1 MFQVNGKNIRYN
13 SEGLVPAI
21 IQDAQTGTVLMLG
34 YMNEESLQ
42 KTMDTGETWFY
53 SRSRKELWNKGATS
67 GNRQIVKQLDIDC
80 DQDTILVQV
89 EAQGP
94 ACHLGTDSCFSREDS
109 EDIRNRRTIIQQVA
123 KQIQNRK
130 NNPKE
135 GAYTTYLFREGIDK
149 ILKKVGE
156 ETTEVVIGAKNN
168 DLNET
173 ANELADLTYHI
184 LVLMEELGLSIE
196 DVKSVLKSRRM
207 EEEGSQ

>member
-1 MFQVNGKNIRYN
+1 MNGKNIRYN

-21 IQDAQTGTVLMLG
+21 IQDTQTGTVLMLG

-67 GNRQIVKQLDIDC
+67 GNRQIVKQLDFDC
-80 DQDTILVQV
+80 DQDTILIQV
-89 EAQGP
+89 ESQGP

-123 KQIQNRK
+123 KQIHNRK

-135 GAYTTYLFREGIDK
+135 GAYTTYLFCEGIDK

-173 ANELADLTYHI
+173 ANEIADLTYHI

-196 DVKSVLKSRRM
+196 DVKSVLTSRRM

>member
-1 MFQVNGKNIRYN
+1 MNGKNITYD

-21 IQDAQTGTVLMLG
+21 IQDAQTGAVLMLG

-42 KTMDTGETWFY
+42 KTMDSGETWFY

-67 GNRQIVKQLDIDC
+67 GNRQFVKQLDFDC

-130 NNPKE
+130 SNPKE

>member
-1 MFQVNGKNIRYN
+1 METDSIRFN

-21 IQDAQTGTVLMLG
+21 IQDARTGAVLMLA

-42 KTMDTGETWFY
+42 KTIDTGETWFF

-67 GNRQIVKQLDIDC
+67 GNKQIVKQLDVDC
-80 DQDTILVQV
+80 DRDTILVQV
-89 EAQGP
+89 ESAGP
-94 ACHLGTDSCFSREDS
+94 ACHLGTETCFTHDEQQDVRKQ
-109 EDIRNRRTIIQQVA
+109 RTIVQQVA
-123 KQIQNRK
+123 QQIQNRK
-130 NNPKE
+130 DNPQE
-135 GAYTTYLFREGIDK
+135 GSYTTYLFREGIDK